1 MVGGLLKQLDDLGI
15 ADNTIVV
22 YGTDNGAEEVTWPD
36 GGTMPFRA
44 RKAPPGKAAFACRCL
59 CAGRA

>member
-1 MVGGLLKQLDDLGI
+1 V
-15 ADNTIVV
+15 A

-36 GGTMPFRA
+36 GGTMPF
-44 RKAPPGKAAFACRCL
+44 KGDKGTTWQGACAGQCL